1 MIRAITVS
9 ALAVAATTWVAGAS
23 AEDAPKRRIDQWSGI
38 VFFCASDL
46 TQKWT
51 TDSCRAIT
59 EDVVAQAE
67 AAGVKM
73 AVLEPVSDPEQSMKK
88 AADAG
93 FDGGMALSMLYH
105 FKGSD
110 PPGGKTSLDFLI
122 QAPVDPKPGV
132 KPERWAMLG
141 TQTTT
146 IDPGEHPDAAEDAAA
161 RVWSGF
167 LEYLTAPP

>member
-1 MIRAITVS
+1 MRIPTVGLAVFLALWVTTGVS
-9 ALAVAATTWVAGAS
+9 AAEAV
-23 AEDAPKRRIDQWSGI
+23 KRLIDQWSGI
-38 VFFCASDL
+38 VFYCAADL

-51 TDSCRAIT
+51 TDSCKAIT
-59 EDVVAQAE
+59 EDVVAQAA

-73 AVLEPVSDPEQSMKK
+73 AVLEMSSDPDQSMKK

-132 KPERWAMLG
+132 RPEQWGMLG

-161 RVWSGF
+161 TVWSGF
-167 LEYLTAPP
+167 LEYLTKPQ